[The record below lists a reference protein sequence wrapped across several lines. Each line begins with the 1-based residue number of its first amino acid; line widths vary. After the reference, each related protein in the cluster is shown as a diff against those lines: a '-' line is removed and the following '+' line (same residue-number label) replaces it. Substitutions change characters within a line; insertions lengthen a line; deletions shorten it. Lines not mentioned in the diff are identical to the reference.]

1 MDNGETQR
9 RACGRTLGQRYELI
23 RWAAGGAH
31 ASVWIA
37 RHKRLQVE
45 VAVKFLD
52 EAFVARPAAQLQFA
66 KEARTAASISSNHVV
81 RIFDYGVD
89 QEGRPYIV
97 MELLRGEDLATRI
110 DREGSLSLEVVSRIL
125 THACKGLTRAHAAGI
140 VHRDIKP
147 HNIFLC
153 EPVDDGPFNAKLL
166 DFGVATSNVEDPEHT
181 LHGTLVGTPLYMS
194 PEQAAGNEVD
204 HRSDLYSLATT
215 IFHALAGRPPFQS
228 KNVPNL
234 MARIATE
241 PAPNI
246 GRYCTKLPPEI
257 CAWFHKAL
265 RKNPSQRFPT
275 ARAMADSFVAAS
287 KSAAFNEW
295 SSPEIDLRAL
305 LEARKRYVSKSIEP
319 RSDCIVRLSHPDD
332 ENVDDGV
339 NAEATLSISD
349 LEFDA
354 VMASNN
360 HIRSTPP
367 APPPTRKPSVGRRL
381 PFKRI
386 AAAAVIL
393 CVAIAVGIALGSR
406 SESAH
411 HPAELQTAE
420 GAH

>member
-1 MDNGETQR
+1 MNYGDKQR
-9 RACGRTLGQRYELI
+9 RACGRTLGQRYEII

-97 MELLRGEDLATRI
+97 MELLRGEDLATRMA
-110 DREGSLSLEVVSRIL
+110 REGSLALEVVSRIL

-166 DFGVATSNVEDPEHT
+166 DFGVATSSVEEPEHT

-215 IFHALAGRPPFQS
+215 VFHALAGRPPFRS
-228 KNVPNL
+228 RNVPSL

-257 CAWFHKAL
+257 CAWFHRAL

-287 KSAAFNEW
+287 KNAAFTEW

-305 LEARKRYVSKSIEP
+305 LEARKRYIAKSIEP
-319 RSDCIVRLSHPDD
+319 SSDRIVRFNHPQ
-332 ENVDDGV
+332 NSTLDDGV
-339 NAEATLSISD
+339 DAEATLSISD

-354 VMASNN
+354 VMSS
-360 HIRSTPP
+360 HSRPCSTPP
-367 APPPTRKPSVGRRL
+367 ASLSTPEPSVGRRL

-393 CVAIAVGIALGSR
+393 CVAVAVGIALGSR
-406 SESAH
+406 SESSAH
-411 HPAELQTAE
+411 RGELQTAE
-420 GAH
+420 SGR